1 MAWNKKRRI
10 HKGINSDY
18 SLVRKLRKENRSNYE
33 FEVALNSLTLE
44 EVIALKLELAA
55 KAAGG
60 ALYGLPL
67 WHSLKDIVQDAVL
80 KYTFSATRTKGEAMR
95 FLGLTPSHFYKLQE
109 KFKIE
114 EYFSEKELDKRSK
127 VGYIS
132 SRHKKGGETDS
143 TG

>member
-18 SLVRKLRKENRSNYE
+18 SLVRKLRKDKRSNYE
-33 FEVALNSLTLE
+33 FEIMLNSLTLE

-55 KAAGG
+55 HAAGG

-114 EYFSEKELDKRSK
+114 EYFSEKVLDNSLQ
-127 VGYIS
+127 VDYIS
-132 SRHKKGGETDS
+132 IRNKGGEPDS

>member
-1 MAWNKKRRI
+1 MPWNKKRRI
-10 HKGINSDY
+10 HKGVNAEY
-18 SLVRKLRKENRSNYE
+18 SLIRKLRKEKRSNYQ
-33 FEVALNSLTLE
+33 FEIMLNSLTLE
-44 EVIALKLELAA
+44 EVIGLKLELAS
-55 KAAGG
+55 KSAGS

-114 EYFSEKELDKRSK
+114 EYFSEKELDKGSER
-127 VGYIS
+127 GYIS
-132 SRHKKGGETDS
+132 KRFKGGDTDS